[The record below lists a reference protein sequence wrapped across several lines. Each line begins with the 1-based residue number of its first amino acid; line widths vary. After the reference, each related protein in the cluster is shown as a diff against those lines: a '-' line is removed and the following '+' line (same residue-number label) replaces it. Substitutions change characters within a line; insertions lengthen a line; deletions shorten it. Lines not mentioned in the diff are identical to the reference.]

1 MTSEA
6 DTGRH
11 PDAPA
16 GTRYWARRVLF
27 SGNPRVKWGILAILW
42 LAALLLGHLGY
53 ARHFADTGRPTT
65 FWHTL
70 HSTLELFKLSARN
83 ISNPLAVN
91 WALEVARF
99 LAPGVMFY
107 TVFQTMVMLFARQS
121 QLLWLRRARGHVVI
135 CGLGRKAML
144 LARDFRERGHLV
156 AVIESD
162 PANEFISQCRGFGA
176 VVVVGDASEPEMLRQ
191 ARVPM
196 ARYLIALTNDDG
208 VNTEIAVRAEGLVR
222 GRQGGAL
229 ECYAHINDR
238 ELCRVLRE
246 TQARAERPDA
256 FRLQFFNVYERGAE
270 ALLQAHPPFAAAEG
284 QEPQLV
290 VVGLGRLGQ
299 SLIVRAAHAWRGH
312 PHAAGA
318 RPHITVVDEQAEA
331 SVAALK
337 FRYPGLDRTCVLLP
351 RQMGVATPQFQR
363 AEFLA
368 DEYGVCRATIV
379 YVCLPEDAESL
390 SAALI
395 AHHRLR
401 DLGRNVP
408 VVVRLHEGHGLSEL
422 LGRLRAE
429 GGAFE
434 NLHAFRLFDE
444 TCRAAFILQRG
455 AGATP

>member
-1 MTSEA
+1 MTRKDEA
-6 DTGRH
+6 SGR
-11 PDAPA
+11 PGVVGAI
-16 GTRYWARRVLF
+16 GNWARRVLF
-27 SGNPRVKWGILAILW
+27 SGGPRVKWGILAVLW

-53 ARHFADTGRPTT
+53 AQHFADTHRPTT

-83 ISNPLAVN
+83 ISDPLAVN

-107 TVFQTMVMLFARQS
+107 TVFQAMVVLFARQS

-144 LARDFRERGHLV
+144 LVRDFRERGHSV

-162 PANEFISQCRGFGA
+162 PANEFTGQCRGLGA
-176 VVVVGDASEPEMLRQ
+176 VVVTGDASDPAMLRK

-196 ARYLIALTNDDG
+196 ARCLIALTSNDG
-208 VNTEIAVRAEGLVR
+208 ANAEIAVRAEGLVR
-222 GRQGGAL
+222 SRQGGAL

-246 TQARAERPDA
+246 TQARAEQPDT
-256 FRLQFFNVYERGAE
+256 FRLQFFNIYESGAE
-270 ALLQAHPPFAAAEG
+270 ALLQAHPPFAAGDA
-284 QEPQLV
+284 QEPRLV

-299 SLIVRAAHAWRGH
+299 SLIVHAAQAWRNR

-331 SVAALK
+331 GVAALK
-337 FRYPGLDRTCVLLP
+337 FRHPGLDRTCVLLP

-379 YVCLPEDAESL
+379 YVCLPEDAGSL

-395 AHHRLR
+395 AHQRLR

-408 VVVRLHEGHGLSEL
+408 VVVRLHEGRGLAEL

-434 NLHAFRLFDE
+434 NLQAFRLFDE
-444 TCRAAFILQRG
+444 TCRAAFILQGRTG
-455 AGATP
+455 APP